1 MEAGIGQCGHL
12 NIGGGGGCEEGS
24 GAACVEVWSKQHR
37 KDAQDVWLKNSLG
50 RAWCLECVRPLVPF
64 PAPHT
69 HRHKSS
75 LSSEC
80 SVHGCL
86 AL

>member
-1 MEAGIGQCGHL
+1 MRQGILEAGIGQCGHL

-50 RAWCLECVRPLVPF
+50 RARCLECEALGSIPSTTYTQTQKF
-64 PAPHT
+64 
-69 HRHKSS
+69 
-75 LSSEC
+75 
-80 SVHGCL
+80 SV
-86 AL
+86 